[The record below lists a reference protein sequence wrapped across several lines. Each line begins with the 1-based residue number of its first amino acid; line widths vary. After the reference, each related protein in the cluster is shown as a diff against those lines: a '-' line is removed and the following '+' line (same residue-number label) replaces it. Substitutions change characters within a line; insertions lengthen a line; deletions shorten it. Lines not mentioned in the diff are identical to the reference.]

1 MADRRNLF
9 FFYGDDKATLV
20 EKMKPIYRILEENG
34 FTILDHP
41 KNANAIV
48 SVGDDATFLQAV
60 RKTGFREDCLY
71 AGISTKDEISFYC
84 DFHIDHVDT
93 ALQEITK
100 NEIEVRKYPT
110 IQVDVDGS
118 TSFHCLNEFSLRS
131 SIIKTFVV
139 DVHVDDLY
147 FETFRGDGLV
157 VSTPTGS
164 TAYNKSLHGAVVD
177 PLIPCFQVSELASL
191 NNNTY
196 RTLGSP
202 FILNHERTLTL
213 KLRPDGNDYPVIGM
227 DNEALSIKQVE
238 KAVVRL
244 SDKQIKT
251 VKLKKQFFLGKST
264 ENVFIRLK

>member
-1 MADRRNLF
+1 M
-9 FFYGDDKATLV
+9 
-20 EKMKPIYRILEENG
+20 
-34 FTILDHP
+34 
-41 KNANAIV
+41 
-48 SVGDDATFLQAV
+48 
-60 RKTGFREDCLY
+60 
-71 AGISTKDEISFYC
+71 
-84 DFHIDHVDT
+84 
-93 ALQEITK
+93 
-100 NEIEVRKYPT
+100 RKYPT
-110 IQVDVDGS
+110 IEVDVDGS

-164 TAYNKSLHGAVVD
+164 TAYNKSLRGAVVD

-251 VKLKKQFFLGKST
+251 VKLKTTLSGKKYRERFYSIKITVELWWPIILRLFIYPDWCEQQPLAIRPIFLSVLSVSRYILIIAHIFGVT
-264 ENVFIRLK
+264 VDIFQ

>member
-1 MADRRNLF
+1 M
-9 FFYGDDKATLV
+9 
-20 EKMKPIYRILEENG
+20 
-34 FTILDHP
+34 
-41 KNANAIV
+41 
-48 SVGDDATFLQAV
+48 
-60 RKTGFREDCLY
+60 
-71 AGISTKDEISFYC
+71 
-84 DFHIDHVDT
+84 
-93 ALQEITK
+93 
-100 NEIEVRKYPT
+100 RKYPT
-110 IQVDVDGS
+110 IQVDVDHS

-251 VKLKKQFFLGKST
+251 VKLKTILSGKKYRERFYRIKITAELWNSIILRLFIYPDWRGQYSLTIHPLFLSVFVGKSIYFNNRSYISSYDRYISIIAYIFRVTVDIFRKSLIYFYAFFL
-264 ENVFIRLK
+264 

>member
-1 MADRRNLF
+1 M
-9 FFYGDDKATLV
+9 
-20 EKMKPIYRILEENG
+20 
-34 FTILDHP
+34 
-41 KNANAIV
+41 
-48 SVGDDATFLQAV
+48 
-60 RKTGFREDCLY
+60 
-71 AGISTKDEISFYC
+71 
-84 DFHIDHVDT
+84 
-93 ALQEITK
+93 
-100 NEIEVRKYPT
+100 RKYPT

-251 VKLKKQFFLGKST
+251 VKLKTILSGKST

>member
-41 KNANAIV
+41 KMQTLS
-48 SVGDDATFLQAV
+48 SVLEMMQPSYKPFVKLVLEKIAYTQDFYERWNFFLL
-60 RKTGFREDCLY
+60 RFPYWSRWY
-71 AGISTKDEISFYC
+71 SPSRNY
-84 DFHIDHVDT
+84 
-93 ALQEITK
+93 K

-238 KAVVRL
+238 KLLYA
-244 SDKQIKT
+244 
-251 VKLKKQFFLGKST
+251 
-264 ENVFIRLK
+264 

>member
-1 MADRRNLF
+1 M
-9 FFYGDDKATLV
+9 
-20 EKMKPIYRILEENG
+20 
-34 FTILDHP
+34 
-41 KNANAIV
+41 
-48 SVGDDATFLQAV
+48 
-60 RKTGFREDCLY
+60 
-71 AGISTKDEISFYC
+71 
-84 DFHIDHVDT
+84 
-93 ALQEITK
+93 
-100 NEIEVRKYPT
+100 RKYPT
-110 IQVDVDGS
+110 IEVDVDGS

-164 TAYNKSLHGAVVD
+164 TAYNKSLRGAVVD

-251 VKLKKQFFLGKST
+251 VKLKNNSFWEKVQRTFYSIKITVELWWPIILRLFIYPDWREQQPLAIRPIFLSIFIGKSIYSD
-264 ENVFIRLK
+264 NRSYIFMNLFYRRLGHLLRSFLPVLLLFLLPLFQKYRGLIL

>member
-1 MADRRNLF
+1 MMQPSYKPF
-9 FFYGDDKATLV
+9 VKLV
-20 EKMKPIYRILEENG
+20 LGKIAYTQGFLRKMKLRSTVISILITLIQP
-34 FTILDHP
+34 FKKL
-41 KNANAIV
+41 
-48 SVGDDATFLQAV
+48 
-60 RKTGFREDCLY
+60 
-71 AGISTKDEISFYC
+71 
-84 DFHIDHVDT
+84 
-93 ALQEITK
+93 TK

-110 IQVDVDGS
+110 IQVDVDHS

-251 VKLKKQFFLGKST
+251 VKLKNNSFWEKVQRTFL
-264 ENVFIRLK
+264 

>member
-71 AGISTKDEISFYC
+71 AGISTKDETSFYC

-100 NEIEVRKYPT
+100 
-110 IQVDVDGS
+110 
-118 TSFHCLNEFSLRS
+118 
-131 SIIKTFVV
+131 
-139 DVHVDDLY
+139 
-147 FETFRGDGLV
+147 
-157 VSTPTGS
+157 
-164 TAYNKSLHGAVVD
+164 
-177 PLIPCFQVSELASL
+177 
-191 NNNTY
+191 
-196 RTLGSP
+196 
-202 FILNHERTLTL
+202 
-213 KLRPDGNDYPVIGM
+213 M
-227 DNEALSIKQVE
+227 
-238 KAVVRL
+238 
-244 SDKQIKT
+244 
-251 VKLKKQFFLGKST
+251 KLKCVNIQQF
-264 ENVFIRLK
+264 R

>member
-1 MADRRNLF
+1 M
-9 FFYGDDKATLV
+9 
-20 EKMKPIYRILEENG
+20 
-34 FTILDHP
+34 
-41 KNANAIV
+41 
-48 SVGDDATFLQAV
+48 
-60 RKTGFREDCLY
+60 
-71 AGISTKDEISFYC
+71 
-84 DFHIDHVDT
+84 
-93 ALQEITK
+93 
-100 NEIEVRKYPT
+100 RKYPT

-251 VKLKKQFFLGKST
+251 VKLKNNSFWEKVQRTFL
-264 ENVFIRLK
+264 